1 MNTAFYLSKEAAP
14 AIYQRYGRSGAGIQ
28 ARVTD
33 SGKNFPAWA
42 LKDLTLLLNASYHD
56 KNEKKQAILVFGDA
70 GIGKSSVM
78 MSFAKQA
85 ARIEGREFKKLVDLQ
100 SEDRAAV
107 IEDPSKYYLF
117 LDLRAGDLNPE
128 QTAGIPDVE
137 FGRKAGYLRFLPPDW
152 TQLVSNSNFSGM
164 ILIDELTTCDK
175 AIQNSLLQLILDR
188 VISGKKLSKK
198 TMLVAAANMGAGFED
213 QTALNPAQL
222 SRFFPGVLVLQPE
235 EWAAFARQEGINKYM
250 IDYVMSNPQEN
261 LFGDGKEIAEGN
273 IPVNPRSLEFA
284 SNRFNQVESWYR
296 DHEEKGTPLPE
307 SSSGNI
313 YQDIRVML
321 SGSVGD
327 VYINKFME
335 WLEIVHAFDWAEI
348 IQKTKAGEFKS
359 TAKGKQFDTSKKFAL
374 TRFVTDEV
382 LQRFEKARLHKD
394 EAEKKKLSEILYD
407 ELHTI
412 LQGVDKEQLS
422 FILKS
427 LAHHIKDAPPAGIDA
442 LQAAANWN
450 NLIVPIATK
459 AKASDPEFF
468 SNLQKITS
476 EMKKVKKT

>member
-1 MNTAFYLSKEAAP
+1 MNTAFYLTKEAAP
-14 AIYQRYGRSGAGIQ
+14 AIYQRYGRGGAGVQ
-28 ARVTD
+28 ARVTN
-33 SGKNFPAWA
+33 SEKNFPAWA

-198 TMLVAAANMGAGFED
+198 AMLVAAANMGAGFGD

-261 LFGDGKEIAEGN
+261 LFGSGTEIAEGN

-382 LQRFEKARLHKD
+382 LQRFEKARFHKD
-394 EAEKKKLSEILYD
+394 EAEKKKLSETLYD

-412 LQGVDKEQLS
+412 LQGVDREQLS

-427 LAHHIKDAPPAGIDA
+427 LAHHIKDSPPAGIDSV
-442 LQAAANWN
+442 QAATNWQ
-450 NLIVPIATK
+450 NLIQPIAVK

-468 SNLQKITS
+468 KNLQQITI
-476 EMKKVKKT
+476 EMKKVK